1 MPPRRYVRD
10 LRPASS
16 GCAAVEHAMSQSS
29 EISTVWVPRNFL
41 GSDRVRSYH
50 WDDRCPRAPERGE
63 LVEAPYAAVRSSP
76 RLKACPACDPAVASL
91 RPESRS
97 G

>member
-1 MPPRRYVRD
+1 
-10 LRPASS
+10 
-16 GCAAVEHAMSQSS
+16 MSQQF
-29 EISTVWVPRNFL
+29 EIHTVWVPRNFM

-50 WDDRCPRAPERGE
+50 WDDRCPRAPERSE

-76 RLKACPACDPAVASL
+76 RLKACPACDPEVAVL
-91 RPESRS
+91 PPESRS